1 MTEDTAHSTDT
12 PMGIALNLI
21 NSRDPRISR
30 NLVPIGVQN
39 VAEVAA

>member
-1 MTEDTAHSTDT
+1 MTEATYTKDT
-12 PMGIALNLI
+12 PTGVALNLT

-30 NLVPIGVQN
+30 NLVSVGVQN